1 MSTLNYSNTLC
12 WIFIK
17 QQQFPSKHVAQ
28 LRRIILIP
36 CQPCQYVLFE
46 EAANINFIVFVCLT
60 QPYPEL
66 KINNIR
72 GTHNSNYTT
81 DVTVYALFSTLPL

>member
-1 MSTLNYSNTLC
+1 
-12 WIFIK
+12 
-17 QQQFPSKHVAQ
+17 
-28 LRRIILIP
+28 
-36 CQPCQYVLFE
+36 VLFE
-46 EAANINFIVFVCLT
+46 EAANINLIVFVCLT

-81 DVTVYALFSTLPL
+81 DVTVYALFSTLPLENWLANLLDAKKKYKDKFISIF